1 MVGHIS
7 AGWAEL
13 CNPGKVLY
21 WKPHRGPRDGRL
33 HYLRSILFDAAVV
46 ILTLVISLSVPF
58 MALFNASSATVRAV
72 SQVWANGIMFLMKYV
87 VGLDYRVEG
96 REHVPDGPCI
106 IACNHQSLWETAA
119 LCVIFP
125 DASIVAKKELKK
137 LPLVGWFLERYPMIL
152 VDRSAGRQALRQ
164 MVDEAR
170 RAVGEGRKVLLFP
183 QGTRQAID
191 EPMTFQSAG
200 ISALYT
206 NLDVSVV
213 PAACNSGLF
222 WDKKT
227 LMMHSG
233 TITLS
238 FLPPIAPGLPR
249 KEFQEKME
257 RMIAEE
263 ASRLLTVSEPKVSR
277 RPVTRSDHA
286 ALASTTCGDPARKR
300 RQERQAPD
308 ELRNFRGEQRL
319 RPSRARTRTPETA
332 LSPAIAD
339 RWRPRS
345 ARTHSSA
352 FSAAIDRQV
361 KAVDHGDARHR
372 AGSRRRGRSS
382 PAG

>member
-1 MVGHIS
+1 MQ
-7 AGWAEL
+7 
-13 CNPGKVLY
+13 PGKSAVLEAA
-21 WKPHRGPRDGRL
+21 WGPEGTVVL

-58 MALFNASSATVRAV
+58 MALFKASSPTVRAV
-72 SQVWANGIMFLMKYV
+72 SQVWANGIVFLMKYV

-96 REHVPDGPCI
+96 REHVPDGACI

-125 DASIVAKKELKK
+125 DASIVAKKELRK

-191 EPMTFQSAG
+191 EPVKFQSAG

-249 KEFQEKME
+249 KEFQENME
-257 RMIAEE
+257 RTIAEE
-263 ASRLLTVSEPKVSR
+263 ASRLLTVTEAKVSR
-277 RPVTRSDHA
+277 RPLT
-286 ALASTTCGDPARKR
+286 
-300 RQERQAPD
+300 
-308 ELRNFRGEQRL
+308 
-319 RPSRARTRTPETA
+319 
-332 LSPAIAD
+332 
-339 RWRPRS
+339 
-345 ARTHSSA
+345 
-352 FSAAIDRQV
+352 
-361 KAVDHGDARHR
+361 
-372 AGSRRRGRSS
+372 
-382 PAG
+382 